1 MRIFND
7 WYHYCSTELCSNDS
21 IYAAG
26 TYTNQNINEDY
37 ENGDILHFWY
47 LCNQSSPTIQNFICG
62 LDDLLEEVFPNEHN
76 FVETVETDLSP
87 LIHRYILVCH
97 GDE

>member
-1 MRIFND
+1 MKIFKD
-7 WYHYCSTELCSNDS
+7 WYHDNSTEICSNDS

-26 TYTNQNINEDY
+26 AYTNQSINEDY

-62 LDDLLEEVFPNEHN
+62 LYDLLEEVFPNEHN
-76 FVETVETDLSP
+76 FVETVKTDLSP
-87 LIHRYILVCH
+87 LIHTYILVRH
-97 GDE
+97 RDE